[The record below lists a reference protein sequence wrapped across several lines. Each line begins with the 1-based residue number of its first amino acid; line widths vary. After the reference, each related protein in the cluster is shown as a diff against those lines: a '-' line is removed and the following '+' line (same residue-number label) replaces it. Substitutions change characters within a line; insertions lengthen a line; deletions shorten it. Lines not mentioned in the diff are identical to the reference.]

1 MFRRGALEGGGMDS
15 FVWWKELVRI
25 SNDIGFGEGS
35 WFEEKLR
42 RVVGDDV
49 STYVWFDHWLGG
61 IPLKEQ
67 FRRLFKLSM
76 NQWVSVTYMFSLRW
90 KEGGEACN

>member
-49 STYVWFDHWLGG
+49 STYVWFDH
-61 IPLKEQ
+61 
-67 FRRLFKLSM
+67 
-76 NQWVSVTYMFSLRW
+76 
-90 KEGGEACN
+90 